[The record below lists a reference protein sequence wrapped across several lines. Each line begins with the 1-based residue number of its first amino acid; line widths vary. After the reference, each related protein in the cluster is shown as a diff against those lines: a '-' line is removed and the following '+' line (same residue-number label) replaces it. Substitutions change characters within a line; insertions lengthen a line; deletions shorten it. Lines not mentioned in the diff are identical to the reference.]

1 MFSDYQRGAG
11 QFVLYSCPRNGHVMS
26 PISPPRCPLSP
37 SLLSSSRAHFQSSD
51 TSWKDSEAGSWGQW
65 GRKFTRI
72 YLVLLVPE
80 LVGRCIFVM
89 PGIATSKTVL
99 LFMWGMSRCD
109 TGGIFPLAGAH
120 WHVGT
125 LLGYWERRVS
135 ATHKDRNIPLS
146 EHCER
151 CDDKYKA
158 QETQERRVAS
168 VSVWRCRGIIL

>member
-1 MFSDYQRGAG
+1 M
-11 QFVLYSCPRNGHVMS
+11 LYSCPRNGHVMS

-99 LFMWGMSRCD
+99 LSMRGMSQCD

-146 EHCER
+146 ERCER

-158 QETQERRVAS
+158 ERPRRDEWPLSLCDDV
-168 VSVWRCRGIIL
+168 VG